1 MIWLHEL
8 FCWKSL
14 RGIPLK
20 HGGYQKEQ
28 TKTQFAKPVREQDS
42 RQDTDWI
49 GVIGQGVVDTSGSK
63 VKETTGNTID
73 TLNEG
78 GKVGRNYRS
87 LICWAL
93 ATD

>member
-1 MIWLHEL
+1 MTWLHEL

-28 TKTQFAKPVREQDS
+28 TKTQFAKHVREHS

-73 TLNEG
+73 TLNE
-78 GKVGRNYRS
+78 KQVEKQVETITY
-87 LICWAL
+87 
-93 ATD
+93 